1 MGACIG
7 KKKPQNNKHNNEG
20 SELQTPTKEDG
31 KTHNGQ
37 SNIQDEKKKNLQ
49 ESVNVLKKINQK

>member
-7 KKKPQNNKHNNEG
+7 KKKPQNFKQNTEG
-20 SELQTPTKEDG
+20 SELQNPGKEVAKIHD
-31 KTHNGQ
+31 GQ